1 MAACLA
7 DRDEDK
13 TVERGDEKRERH
25 LALDVHEDLPVH
37 LPAHHVVLLGVAG
50 CAGAARASRWLLRL
64 GARRS
69 WLAWGG
75 RLADE
80 HEHEEEK
87 DVQAVLGDRCGG
99 AERTRDDAAL
109 ANGEKCVR
117 WACGYAMPRCRPYL
131 AEMRTR
137 LMFEM
142 YDLSSLTML
151 WSESASSACVEFI
164 MPRSTRSSIISLYL
178 GMAHQPHC

>member
-25 LALDVHEDLPVH
+25 LALDVHEDLPVD
-37 LPAHHVVLLGVAG
+37 LPANHVVLLGVAG

-109 ANGEKCVR
+109 AEKWR
-117 WACGYAMPRCRPYL
+117 RSACACIMPRCRRDI

-178 GMAHQPHC
+178 RMMHQP